1 MKTPEQMRE
10 ELEQKLKI
18 SYGNIIAVVTLS
30 VSIFGGFVNIK
41 ATQAEDRQRITS
53 LEKSKDEMQ
62 TNYEKVNLKLDK
74 IMETVSQIRLESAN
88 QRVKDLEN
96 KLK

>member
-1 MKTPEQMRE
+1 MKTLEQMRE
-10 ELEQKLKI
+10 DLEQKLKI
-18 SYGNIIAVVTLS
+18 SYGNVIAMLALA

-41 ATQAEDRQRITS
+41 STQAEDRQRIAA
-53 LEKSKDEMQ
+53 LEKSKEELQ
-62 TNYEKVNLKLDK
+62 VNYDKVNLKLDK

>member
-1 MKTPEQMRE
+1 MQNTEQMRE
-10 ELEQKLKI
+10 ELEQRLKI
-18 SYGNIIAVVTLS
+18 SHGNIIAMIALA
-30 VSIFGGFVNIK
+30 VSLVGGFVNVK
-41 ATQAEDRQRITS
+41 ATQAEDRQRITA
-53 LEKSKDEMQ
+53 LEKSKDEIQ
-62 TNYEKVNLKLDK
+62 ANYEKVNLKLDK

>member
-1 MKTPEQMRE
+1 MKTSDQMRE

-18 SYGNIIAVVTLS
+18 SYGNIIAMIALS
-30 VSIFGGFVNIK
+30 ISVFGAFVNIK
-41 ATQAEDRQRITS
+41 AAQAEDRQRIVI
-53 LEKSKDEMQ
+53 LEKNKDEMQ
-62 TNYEKVNLKLDK
+62 TNYEKVILKLDK
-74 IMETVSQIRLESAN
+74 IMETASQIRLESAN

>member
-1 MKTPEQMRE
+1 MKTPDQMRE

-18 SYGNIIAVVTLS
+18 SYGNIIAMIALS
-30 VSIFGGFVNIK
+30 VSIFGAFVNIK
-41 ATQAEDRQRITS
+41 ATQAEDRQRIVV

>member
-1 MKTPEQMRE
+1 MRE
-10 ELEQKLKI
+10 DLEQKLKI
-18 SYGNIIAVVTLS
+18 SYGNVIAMLALA

-41 ATQAEDRQRITS
+41 STQAEDRQRIAA
-53 LEKSKDEMQ
+53 LEKSKEELQ
-62 TNYEKVNLKLDK
+62 VNYDKVNLKLDK

>member
-18 SYGNIIAVVTLS
+18 SYGNVIAMIALAIS
-30 VSIFGGFVNIK
+30 VFGAFVNIK
-41 ATQAEDRQRITS
+41 ATQAEDRQRIAV

>member
-18 SYGNIIAVVTLS
+18 SYGNIIAMLALAVS
-30 VSIFGGFVNIK
+30 VFGGFVNIK

>member
-1 MKTPEQMRE
+1 MKTSEQMRE

-18 SYGNIIAVVTLS
+18 SYGNIIAMIALS
-30 VSIFGGFVNIK
+30 ISVFGAFVNIK
-41 ATQAEDRQRITS
+41 ATQAEDRQRIVI
-53 LEKSKDEMQ
+53 LEKNKDEMQ
-62 TNYEKVNLKLDK
+62 TNYEKVILKLDK
-74 IMETVSQIRLESAN
+74 IMETTSQIRLESAN